1 METKWQAGS
10 STILVNNSQLIKLK
24 KKKTT

>member
-10 STILVNNSQLIKLK
+10 STILVKTSQLIKLK
-24 KKKTT
+24 K